1 MENGKAG
8 GAPGREQAA
17 VRLDRPPQL
26 RHVVAEHLAE
36 AARLEEVA
44 LHVDDEQGAAPGI
57 ERERI
62 GFGREF
68 DDLIRHR
75 RPP

>member
-1 MENGKAG
+1 
-8 GAPGREQAA
+8 
-17 VRLDRPPQL
+17 L

-44 LHVDDEQGAAPGI
+44 LHVDDEQGAALGI

-75 RPP
+75 RSP